1 MRKLIDDRTALVTG
15 ASRGIGRAIA
25 TTFAREGA
33 FIGINYRSR
42 NDAASETLQA
52 VRDHSDGMLLQA
64 DVSQEGEVMTMIEK
78 LNDERGSIDIVVN
91 NAGIYKRATVDEKTA
106 GDWRQVLNV
115 NLTGCFLVTKHALPY
130 IPDGGRLIFI
140 SSQRG
145 FKGSPHG
152 ADYAASKAG
161 VLGLMRS
168 LALELAERGITS
180 NAVAPGTIDTD
191 MIAGLSGER
200 REKYIRRIPMKRLG
214 EPQEIA
220 DACLYLASDM
230 ASYVTGETINV
241 NGGIYIH

>member
-1 MRKLIDDRTALVTG
+1 MRKLLEDKTALVTG

-33 FIGINYRSR
+33 FVAINYRSSG
-42 NDAASETLQA
+42 SEAQKVLESVKQ
-52 VRDHSDGMLLQA
+52 HSDGMLLRA
-64 DVSQEGEVMTMIEK
+64 DVSQEREVVTMIEE
-78 LNDERGSIDIVVN
+78 LVEQRTDIHIVVN
-91 NAGIYKRATVDEKTA
+91 NAGIYHRATVDEKTA
-106 GDWRQVLNV
+106 DEWRHVLDV
-115 NLTGCFLVTKHALPY
+115 NLTGSFLVTKHALPH

-168 LALELAERGITS
+168 LAQELAKRNITS
-180 NAVAPGTIDTD
+180 NAVAPGTINTD
-191 MIAGLSGER
+191 MISGLSGER
-200 REKYIRRIPMKRLG
+200 RQKYIRRIPMKRLG

-241 NGGIYIH
+241 NGGLYIH

>member
-1 MRKLIDDRTALVTG
+1 MRKLIDGKTALVTG

-25 TTFAREGA
+25 TTLAREGA
-33 FIGINYRSR
+33 FIGINYHS
-42 NDAASETLQA
+42 NDSAASETLKT
-52 VRDHSDGMLLQA
+52 VRDHSNGMLLQG
-64 DVSQEGEVMTMIEK
+64 DVSREDDVMAMIEK
-78 LNDERGSIDIVVN
+78 LNDERSAIDIVVN
-91 NAGIYKRATVDEKTA
+91 NAGIYKRATVDKKTA
-106 GDWRQVLNV
+106 RDWQRVLDV
-115 NLTGCFLVTKHALPY
+115 NLTGSFLVAKHSLPY
-130 IPDGGRLIFI
+130 IPPGGRIIFI

-161 VLGLMRS
+161 ILGLMRS
-168 LALELAERGITS
+168 LAIELAERGITS

-214 EPQEIA
+214 LPEEIA
-220 DACLYLASDM
+220 DACLYLASNM

-241 NGGIYIH
+241 NGGLYIH

>member
-1 MRKLIDDRTALVTG
+1 MRKLLENKTALVTG
-15 ASRGIGRAIA
+15 ASRGIGRATA

-33 FIGINYRSR
+33 YVGVNYRS
-42 NDAASETLQA
+42 NDSAAQETLKMVQQ
-52 VRDHSDGMLLQA
+52 HSDGMLLQA
-64 DVSQEGEVMTMIEK
+64 DVSREGEVKSIIEK
-78 LNDERGSIDIVVN
+78 LNDERGAIDIVVN
-91 NAGIYKRATVDEKTA
+91 NAGIYKRATVDQKTLE
-106 GDWRQVLNV
+106 DWHKVLEV
-115 NLTGCFLVTKHALPY
+115 NLTGSYLVAKHALPHV
-130 IPDGGRLIFI
+130 PDGGRLIFI

-168 LALELAERGITS
+168 LARELAKRNITS

-200 REKYIRRIPMKRLG
+200 RQKYIRRIPMKRLG
-214 EPQEIA
+214 EPEEIA

-241 NGGIYIH
+241 NGGLYIH